1 MPPGQLSAKAQA
13 TLGLPD
19 GFKTFGPYPFE
30 GMNVQSSA
38 IALKDTE
45 FTWLENFAK
54 LGDGNLRTMWDI
66 GTTLYTGSIVY
77 YSFYTIGANYYCIIF
92 HSDGTA
98 TQINTTTLVQTTIT
112 PNLAFYTN
120 SGFIPYAKQWGTQ
133 YLLISNRNTMND
145 YWAWDGSLLYGAG
158 TVAPDSATILAGG
171 FDYSTVPS
179 YTVYGGFGSGVALT
193 PVVSGGQV
201 VELTITNPGNG
212 YQPGDVVQVAFSGGG
227 ATTTPI
233 LTAQLAGGGGQRV
246 SSVTVTNGGSGYV
259 NPTIVFSGGG
269 GTGAAAAPAEI
280 GGVIRSITV
289 TSSGSGY
296 SSTPTVS
303 IVGGGGTGGTATANM
318 SGPVGGGSVG
328 GVTITAGGT
337 GYTSPTV
344 TFSGGGGTGAAATA
358 VETGG
363 VVTSITVT
371 SGGSGYVTAPTVTIH
386 DGGPGTGATA
396 ISVLAPVG
404 VGGVTVVNGGTGF
417 TSVPLISFVGGGG
430 AGATGVAVLAPTSI
444 ARINVTAGGSGYS
457 SAPTVTIG
465 GGAFNGVPT
474 SVATATAVLDG
485 NSVGQVIITS
495 AGSGYT
501 APCEVL
507 FSGGSGA
514 GAGAVAVYNPTSIA
528 SVAISSS
535 GQFYTSAP
543 AVVVSPGANG
553 SAYAS
558 LALMPY
564 GVSGSAMETYLSR
577 VWIVNPAQQR
587 FTTLPP
593 GGDWQV
599 SAPGSLTDFATSDG
613 GVQAVNAD
621 SFLQVQYTN
630 VHQSSGYLYFFG
642 DGSVSVVSNVS
653 TSEAQGSSVVS
664 TQYNYQNVDPQS
676 GTPWRDTLQDFG
688 RSSIVTNSTG
698 VYGLYGGTLSK
709 ISGKL
714 DQLFTPAA
722 QGGLFVPPSAGG
734 IVPTSA
740 IATIFNI
747 KHYMVLLTLLDPD
760 TAQQRNVMVTWNEKD
775 WTINS
780 QSVSLTSISTQKV
793 GSSYFAF
800 GSDGVKIYPLF
811 AKPSVSLTKRFD
823 TKQYG
828 ADRPYIQKIA
838 LAAYM
843 QAQDNSLTQSGV
855 GGTFSVVSSGI
866 ALQNAFA
873 PTGASQIWNNTFRIQ
888 PAFSSSPPF
897 FGLWGTSMGGMTFI
911 TMGVRFTSTS
921 PDFTLG
927 NFVIG
932 YKDETAYFGQ

>member
-1 MPPGQLSAKAQA
+1 MPPGQMAAKAQQA
-13 TLGLPD
+13 MGLPE
-19 GFKTFGPYPFE
+19 GFKTVSAYPFE
-30 GMNVQSSA
+30 GMNVQASA

-54 LGDGNLRTMWDI
+54 LGDGNLRTMWDV
-66 GTTLYTGSIVY
+66 GTPIYTGSIEY
-77 YSFYTIGANYYCIIF
+77 YSFYTIGVNAYCAIF
-92 HSDGTA
+92 HADGTA
-98 TQINTTTLVQTTIT
+98 TQLNTTTSAQTPIT
-112 PNLAFYTN
+112 PSLVFFTG
-120 SGFIPYAKQWGTQ
+120 SGLLPYAKQWGTQ
-133 YLLISNRNTMND
+133 YLLISNRNTTND

-158 TVAPDSATILAGG
+158 TVAPNSATILSGG
-171 FDYSTVPS
+171 FDYATVPT
-179 YTVYGGFGSGVALT
+179 YTVYGGFGSGVVLA
-193 PVVSGGQV
+193 PAVSGGQI
-201 VELTITNPGNG
+201 VELNITNPGTG

-227 ATTTPI
+227 ANTTPI
-233 LTAQLAGGGGQRV
+233 LTAQL
-246 SSVTVTNGGSGYV
+246 
-259 NPTIVFSGGG
+259 NP
-269 GTGAAAAPAEI
+269 GT
-280 GGVIRSITV
+280 
-289 TSSGSGY
+289 
-296 SSTPTVS
+296 
-303 IVGGGGTGGTATANM
+303 VGGA
-318 SGPVGGGSVG
+318 
-328 GVTITAGGT
+328 TITAGGT

-344 TFSGGGGTGAAATA
+344 AFSGGGGTGAAATA
-358 VETGG
+358 TETAG
-363 VVTSITVT
+363 VVDSITIT
-371 SGGSGYVTAPTVTIH
+371 SPGTGYTTAPTITIS

-396 ISVLAPVG
+396 VAVLAPNG
-404 VGGVTVVNGGTGF
+404 VSSVTVVNGGTGF
-417 TSVPLISFVGGGG
+417 TSIPLVSFEGGGG
-430 AGATGVAVLAPTSI
+430 AGATGYIQLVGTSIAAINVVAGGQQYNTPPSIIVHGGFATGTSGVTATAVAVMSGNSVGSIQVTNAGSGYNSPASVEIRSASGDPGFGAGATLAFTPTSI
-444 ARINVTAGGSGYS
+444 AKVTVS
-457 SAPTVTIG
+457 ST
-465 GGAFNGVPT
+465 
-474 SVATATAVLDG
+474 
-485 NSVGQVIITS
+485 
-495 AGSGYT
+495 
-501 APCEVL
+501 
-507 FSGGSGA
+507 
-514 GAGAVAVYNPTSIA
+514 
-528 SVAISSS
+528 

-543 AVVVSPGANG
+543 TVVIGPGANG

-558 LALMPY
+558 LALMPF

-599 SAPGSLTDFATSDG
+599 SAPSSLTDFATSDG

-642 DGSVSVVSNVS
+642 DGSVSVVSNVT

-740 IATIFNI
+740 VATIFNI
-747 KHYMVLLTLLDPD
+747 KHYLVLLTLLDPD

-780 QSVSLTSISTQKV
+780 QSVPLTSISTQKV

-800 GSDGVKIYPLF
+800 GSDGAKIYPLF
-811 AKPSVSLTKRFD
+811 AKPSASLTKRFD

-838 LAAYM
+838 LATYM
-843 QAQDNSLTQSGV
+843 QAQDNSLTQSGI

-873 PTGASQIWNNTFRIQ
+873 PTGASQIWTNTFRIQ
-888 PAFSSSPPF
+888 PAFFSPPPF
-897 FGLWGTSMGGMTFI
+897 FGLWGTAMGGMTFI